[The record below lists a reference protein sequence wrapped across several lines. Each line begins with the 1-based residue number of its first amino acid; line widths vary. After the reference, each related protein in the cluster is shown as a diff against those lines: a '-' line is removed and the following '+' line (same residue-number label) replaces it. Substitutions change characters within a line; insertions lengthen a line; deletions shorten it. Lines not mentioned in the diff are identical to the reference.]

1 MEDLRQTIAKNLVE
15 LRKRRGLTQLE
26 IAEIFNYTD
35 RAVSKWE
42 NGDTIP
48 DIEVLYSLCEF
59 YGVTL
64 DYLIHE
70 DNNRFIK
77 KGDNSIKM
85 ANRISI
91 TALVVLVIWSLATT
105 IFVWSIIS
113 SKSRTIWESFV
124 WAIPLRAMT
133 VTIFNHH
140 YFHSRKIVF
149 ICWTIFIWSMLA
161 SIFVTALS
169 YNLWPI
175 FIIGLPAQASLII
188 WLLGMKSE
196 QK

>member
-1 MEDLRQTIAKNLVE
+1 MEELRQTIAKNLTE
-15 LRKRRGLTQLE
+15 LRKKKGLTQLE
-26 IAEIFNYTD
+26 LAEIFNYSD

-64 DYLIHE
+64 DYLVHE

-77 KGDNSIKM
+77 KKPDSLKM
-85 ANRISI
+85 WNRISI
-91 TALVVLVIWSLATT
+91 TALVITIIWLLGTM

-124 WAIPLRAMT
+124 WCIPTSAIVL
-133 VTIFNHH
+133 VIFDRY
-140 YFHSRKIVF
+140 YFHSRMMYF
-149 ICWTIFIWSMLA
+149 MCWSLFIWSTLA
-161 SIFVTALS
+161 SIYFSAMSL
-169 YNLWPI
+169 NLWPL
-175 FIIGLPAQASLII
+175 FIIGIPAQACLVI
-188 WLLGMKSE
+188 WLLGMKH
-196 QK
+196 QKE